1 MISFDLSETQK
12 TLQSKFHKISKTKLR
27 PQLIPIEQKP
37 PGKIDP
43 VYLNIL
49 AEENLNALFMP
60 KKYGGEG
67 LDNITI
73 ALLLEEIA
81 WGSVD
86 LSSIFLA
93 SLHAIKTLLIA
104 GSEKQK
110 TKFLPLMMKPAKGI
124 ASFCPTEPR
133 GGSDSSLFETTARQ
147 EKGGYVLNGVKN
159 PVINA
164 GDASFYIVWANMEND
179 QSRSGINIFIVS
191 RDADGL
197 SYGPYYDKT
206 GYRGVPIR
214 QVTFK
219 DVRISRDCLI
229 GTPGSGYL
237 TLMQVVDWGRA
248 MVGASCVGLARA
260 AIEIAVEHAK
270 KRALK
275 GRPIMS
281 NQGVSFLLADLST
294 QLEAAR
300 LLVWKA
306 CKLIDAGGDYTSASS
321 MAKLFAA
328 ELALRATSDGLLI
341 LGQECIS
348 RFSLMNKLHND
359 ALLTRITEGTSQIQ
373 KAIIASQL

>member
-1 MISFDLSETQK
+1 MISFDLSEAQK
-12 TLQSKFHKISKTKLR
+12 KLQSKFHKIAETKLR
-27 PQLIPIEQKP
+27 PILVPIEQKP
-37 PGKIDP
+37 PGPIDAG
-43 VYLNIL
+43 YLKIL
-49 AEENLNALFMP
+49 ARENLNALFIP
-60 KKYGGEG
+60 EKYGGKG
-67 LDNITI
+67 LDNISV

-86 LSSIFLA
+86 FASIYLA
-93 SLHAIKTLLIA
+93 NLHAIKTLLIA

-110 TKFLPLMMKPAKGI
+110 NKFLPLMMNPEKGI

-133 GGSDSSLFETTARQ
+133 GGSDSSFFETTARQ
-147 EKGGYVLNGVKN
+147 EKGFYILNGVKN

-164 GDASFYIVWANMEND
+164 GDASFYLVWANMEND
-179 QSRSGINIFIVS
+179 QSRSGINIFIVPEGT
-191 RDADGL
+191 DGL
-197 SYGPYYDKT
+197 SYGPYYDKG

-214 QVTFK
+214 PLILK
-219 DVRISRDCLI
+219 DVCVSKDSLI
-229 GTPGSGYL
+229 GTIGSGYL

-248 MVGASCVGLARA
+248 MVGATSVGIARA
-260 AIEIAVEHAK
+260 AIEIAVKHAK
-270 KRALK
+270 QRTIKK
-275 GRPIMS
+275 RPIIS
-281 NQGVSFLLADLST
+281 NQGISFLLADLST

-306 CKLIDAGGDYTSASS
+306 CKLIDTGGDYTSASS

-328 ELALRATSDGLLI
+328 ELAVHATSDGLMI
-341 LGQECIS
+341 LGQEGIC

>member
-12 TLQSKFHKISKTKLR
+12 ILQNKFHKISETKLR

-37 PGKIDP
+37 PGQIDP
-43 VYLNIL
+43 VHLNVL
-49 AEENLNALFMP
+49 AEENLNALFIP
-60 KKYGGEG
+60 KKYGGKG
-67 LDNITI
+67 LDNITL
-73 ALLLEEIA
+73 ALLIEEIA

-86 LSSIFLA
+86 LSSIYLA
-93 SLHAIKTLLIA
+93 NLHAIKTLLIA

-110 TKFLPLMMKPAKGI
+110 NKFLPIMMNPKKGI

-133 GGSDSSLFETTARQ
+133 GGSDSSFFETTARQ
-147 EKGGYVLNGVKN
+147 EKGFYVLNGVKN

-179 QSRSGINIFIVS
+179 QSRSGINIFIVT

-197 SYGPYYDKT
+197 SCGPYYDKT

-214 QVTFK
+214 SVTFK
-219 DVRISRDCLI
+219 DVRVSRDCLI
-229 GTPGSGYL
+229 GTMGSGYL

-248 MVGASCVGLARA
+248 MVGATCVAIARA
-260 AIEIAVEHAK
+260 AIETAVEHAK
-270 KRALK
+270 KRIIK
-275 GRPIMS
+275 KRPIMS

-306 CKLIDAGGDYTSASS
+306 CKLIDAGSDYTSASS
-321 MAKLFAA
+321 MAKLFAV
-328 ELALRATSDGLLI
+328 ELAVRATSDGLLI